1 MNTLL
6 KNSTGTKVGI
16 KPTGMKPTGIK
27 PTGMKPTGMK
37 PTGMNKKSRKLNSKG
52 KGSNGKGSNGK
63 GSNGKGRNGINRNGS
78 NGKGSNGKGIKGKG
92 KVVSK
97 KNNKNRSLVGNMPN
111 FNNSASEIKLS
122 KNGLRKLLKS
132 MFLDMGLEEK
142 EIIDLIRQIG
152 KDEQS
157 VVNLT
162 KLVNKTRKKDTERKA
177 MIIKNMNILKES
189 VLKIYNQFDDLNNN
203 LGILFERK
211 NPQKKIN

>member
-6 KNSTGTKVGI
+6 KNSTGTKVGM
-16 KPTGMKPTGIK
+16 KPTGMKPTGI
-27 PTGMKPTGMK
+27 K

-63 GSNGKGRNGINRNGS
+63 GRNGINRNGS
-78 NGKGSNGKGIKGKG
+78 NGKGINGKGKDRNGNG

>member
-6 KNSTGTKVGI
+6 KNSIGTKV
-16 KPTGMKPTGIK
+16 
-27 PTGMKPTGMK
+27 GMKPTGMK
-37 PTGMNKKSRKLNSKG
+37 PTGMNKKIGNKKSIKLNSNGKGGKGKGSKG
-52 KGSNGKGSNGK
+52 KG
-63 GSNGKGRNGINRNGS
+63 
-78 NGKGSNGKGIKGKG
+78 GKG

-142 EIIDLIRQIG
+142 EIIGLIRQIG

>member
-16 KPTGMKPTGIK
+16 KPTGIK
-27 PTGMKPTGMK
+27 PSS
-37 PTGMNKKSRKLNSKG
+37 MNKKSRELNSNG

-63 GSNGKGRNGINRNGS
+63 GSNGKG
-78 NGKGSNGKGIKGKG
+78 SNGKGINGKGRNGKGNG

-162 KLVNKTRKKDTERKA
+162 KLVNKTRKKDTERKS

-211 NPQKKIN
+211 NP

>member
-16 KPTGMKPTGIK
+16 KPTGIK
-27 PTGMKPTGMK
+27 PSS
-37 PTGMNKKSRKLNSKG
+37 MNKKSRKLNSNG

-63 GSNGKGRNGINRNGS
+63 GSNGKG
-78 NGKGSNGKGIKGKG
+78 SNGKGINGKGRNGKGNG

-211 NPQKKIN
+211 NP

>member
-16 KPTGMKPTGIK
+16 KPTGIK
-27 PTGMKPTGMK
+27 PSS
-37 PTGMNKKSRKLNSKG
+37 MNKKSRKLNSNG

-63 GSNGKGRNGINRNGS
+63 GSNGKG
-78 NGKGSNGKGIKGKG
+78 SNGKGINGKGRNGKGNG

>member
-16 KPTGMKPTGIK
+16 KPTGIK
-27 PTGMKPTGMK
+27 PSS
-37 PTGMNKKSRKLNSKG
+37 MNKKSRKLNSNG

-63 GSNGKGRNGINRNGS
+63 GSNGKG
-78 NGKGSNGKGIKGKG
+78 SNGKGINGKGRNGKGNG

-211 NPQKKIN
+211 NPQKK

>member
-37 PTGMNKKSRKLNSKG
+37 PTGMNKKSRKLNSK
-52 KGSNGKGSNGK
+52 GKGSNGK

>member
-6 KNSTGTKVGI
+6 KNSTGTKVG
-16 KPTGMKPTGIK
+16 
-27 PTGMKPTGMK
+27 MKPTGMK
-37 PTGMNKKSRKLNSKG
+37 PSSMNKKSRKLNSKG

-63 GSNGKGRNGINRNGS
+63 GSNGKGSNGINRNGINS
-78 NGKGSNGKGIKGKG
+78 KGKGSNGKGIKGKG

-211 NPQKKIN
+211 NPQKK

>member
-6 KNSTGTKVGI
+6 KNSTGTKVG
-16 KPTGMKPTGIK
+16 
-27 PTGMKPTGMK
+27 MKPTGMK
-37 PTGMNKKSRKLNSKG
+37 PSSMNKKSRKLNSKG

-63 GSNGKGRNGINRNGS
+63 GSNGKGSNGINRNGINSKGKGS

-211 NPQKKIN
+211 NP

>member
-6 KNSTGTKVGI
+6 KNSTGTKVG
-16 KPTGMKPTGIK
+16 
-27 PTGMKPTGMK
+27 MKPTGMK
-37 PTGMNKKSRKLNSKG
+37 PSSMNKKSRKLNSKG
-52 KGSNGKGSNGK
+52 KGSNGKGSNGR
-63 GSNGKGRNGINRNGS
+63 GSNGKGSNGINRNGINSKGKGS

>member
-16 KPTGMKPTGIK
+16 KPTGIK
-27 PTGMKPTGMK
+27 PSS
-37 PTGMNKKSRKLNSKG
+37 MNKKSRELNSNG

-63 GSNGKGRNGINRNGS
+63 GSNGKGSNGKGS

>member
-16 KPTGMKPTGIK
+16 KPTGIK
-27 PTGMKPTGMK
+27 PSS
-37 PTGMNKKSRKLNSKG
+37 MNKKSRKLNSNG

-78 NGKGSNGKGIKGKG
+78 NGKGINGKGKDRNGNG

>member
-6 KNSTGTKVGI
+6 KNSTGTKVG
-16 KPTGMKPTGIK
+16 
-27 PTGMKPTGMK
+27 MKPTGMK
-37 PTGMNKKSRKLNSKG
+37 PSSMNKKSRKLNSKG

-63 GSNGKGRNGINRNGS
+63 GSNGINRNGINSKGKGIKGK
-78 NGKGSNGKGIKGKG
+78 GKGSNGKG

>member
-16 KPTGMKPTGIK
+16 KPTGIK
-27 PTGMKPTGMK
+27 PSS
-37 PTGMNKKSRKLNSKG
+37 MNKKSRKLNSNG

-63 GSNGKGRNGINRNGS
+63 GSNGKGI
-78 NGKGSNGKGIKGKG
+78 NGKGRNGKGNG

>member
-16 KPTGMKPTGIK
+16 KPTGIK
-27 PTGMKPTGMK
+27 PSS
-37 PTGMNKKSRKLNSKG
+37 MNKKSRKLNSNG

-63 GSNGKGRNGINRNGS
+63 GSNGKG
-78 NGKGSNGKGIKGKG
+78 SNGKGINGKGRNGKGNG

-162 KLVNKTRKKDTERKA
+162 KLVNKTRKKDTERKS

-211 NPQKKIN
+211 NP